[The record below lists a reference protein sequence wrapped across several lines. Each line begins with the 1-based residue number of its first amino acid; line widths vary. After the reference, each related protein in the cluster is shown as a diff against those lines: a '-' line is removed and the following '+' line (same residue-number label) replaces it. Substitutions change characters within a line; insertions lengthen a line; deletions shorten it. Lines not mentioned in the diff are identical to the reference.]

1 MAACVNGLS
10 SSLSRMV
17 NAGNS
22 SERGINFP
30 STSSSLPTYAS
41 RLRKADATALAITD
55 VIAFRNG
62 NGRRRN
68 HARGLGSSFWSQQS
82 YVKLY
87 SLGEACDGQGQGD
100 ARPVPVVEARLFGP
114 AIFEASKL
122 CVLFLGV
129 DQEKHPEHVPRSYT
143 LTHSDIT
150 AEITLAVAKEINKAQ
165 LRGWYRRLQRD
176 EVLAEWRKAKG
187 QMSLH
192 VHCHISGGHWL
203 LNLIAKIRFYIF
215 RKELPVVLE
224 AFMHGDRA
232 LFEKHPDLAKAPV
245 WVYFHSNMEEY
256 NRVEN
261 WGPLNE
267 ATKGYSPAA
276 RKAIHHAVEDIEQ
289 KYPHPICPAP
299 CNCCSRHRSLIPFSD
314 SFNNGFQQLQ
324 PL

>member
-10 SSLSRMV
+10 SSLSQTL

-22 SERGINFP
+22 AECGSNYP
-30 STSSSLPTYAS
+30 STSSSLPGYAS
-41 RLRKADATALAITD
+41 RFRRAEATALAITT
-55 VIAFRNG
+55 VLATRNG
-62 NGRRRN
+62 HHRGRKVMS
-68 HARGLGSSFWSQQS
+68 GLGSSFWNQQS
-82 YVKLY
+82 CGRLHRRT
-87 SLGEACDGQGQGD
+87 DGVRSRGI
-100 ARPVPVVEARLFGP
+100 ARPVVEARLFGP

-129 DQEKHPEHVPRSYT
+129 DQEKHPEQVPRSYT

-203 LNLIAKIRFYIF
+203 LNLIAKVRFYIF

-232 LFEKHPDLAKAPV
+232 LFEKHPDLARAPV
-245 WVYFHSNMEEY
+245 WVYFHSNMAEY

-267 ATKGYSPAA
+267 ATKGYSRAA
-276 RKAIHHAVEDIEQ
+276 KKAIHHAVEDIGQ
-289 KYPHPICPAP
+289 KYPQPICPAP
-299 CNCCSRHRSLIPFSD
+299 CNCCSRHRSLIPFHD
-314 SFNNGFQQLQ
+314 SLNHGSQQLH

>member
-1 MAACVNGLS
+1 MAACVKGLS
-10 SSLSRMV
+10 SSLSHSV
-17 NAGNS
+17 NAANS
-22 SERGINFP
+22 ADLGSNYP
-30 STSSSLPTYAS
+30 STSSSVLGYAS
-41 RLRKADATALAITD
+41 SFRRAEANTLAITT
-55 VIAFRNG
+55 VIANRDGDHGGKKFVN
-62 NGRRRN
+62 
-68 HARGLGSSFWSQQS
+68 GLGSSLWNQQS
-82 YVKLY
+82 YGRLY
-87 SLGEACDGQGQGD
+87 RRTGGSRSQRI
-100 ARPVPVVEARLFGP
+100 ARPVVEARLFGP

-129 DQEKHPEHVPRSYT
+129 DQEKHPEQVPRSYT

-203 LNLIAKIRFYIF
+203 LNLIAKVRFYIF

-245 WVYFHSNMEEY
+245 WVYFHSNMAEY

-276 RKAIHHAVEDIEQ
+276 KKAIHHAVEDIGQ
-289 KYPHPICPAP
+289 KYPQPICPAP
-299 CNCCSRHRSLIPFSD
+299 CDCCSRHRSLIPFHD
-314 SFNNGFQQLQ
+314 SFNNCSQQLQ